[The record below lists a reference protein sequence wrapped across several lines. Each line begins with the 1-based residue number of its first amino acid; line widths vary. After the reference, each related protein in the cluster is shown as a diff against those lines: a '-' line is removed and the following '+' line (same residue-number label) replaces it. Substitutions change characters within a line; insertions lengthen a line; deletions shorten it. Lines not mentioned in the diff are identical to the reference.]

1 MTVHLISSGS
11 SKRYILQDRY
21 AIFAH
26 RRSAGNQASRVVEKN
41 AMTEARGRMDV
52 RLEYL
57 RRRALETEREL
68 GATIVPKP
76 MCDPMRLDGV
86 EALEIQQRFNQAVAR
101 GGTVEDRQDI

>member
-1 MTVHLISSGS
+1 
-11 SKRYILQDRY
+11 
-21 AIFAH
+21 
-26 RRSAGNQASRVVEKN
+26 
-41 AMTEARGRMDV
+41 MTEARGRMDV

-101 GGTVEDRQDI
+101 GVTVDDRQDIGAKRLAKGGICIEYATEHAK